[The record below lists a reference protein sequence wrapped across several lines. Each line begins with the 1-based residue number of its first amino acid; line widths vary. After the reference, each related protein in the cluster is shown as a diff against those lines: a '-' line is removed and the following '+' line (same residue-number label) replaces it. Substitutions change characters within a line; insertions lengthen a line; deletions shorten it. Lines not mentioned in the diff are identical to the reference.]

1 MKKTLSILGLVVLM
15 AGGLFAAT
23 TQNVNMTV
31 NLSAW
36 YDLSVGTSSLTFTDV
51 QPAISATP
59 GTQAIAADEG
69 AVAVRAFAI
78 TSTGNTLKLNV
89 VANAD
94 LTAGS
99 NTIGIGAI
107 TWTASGSGYAGGT
120 MAKTSVEAGSWTGSV
135 LHWHEG
141 TFTYSFLRN
150 YATQAPGAYTATATY
165 TLSAI

>member
-1 MKKTLSILGLVVLM
+1 MKKTLTILSLMALM

-36 YDLSVGTSSLTFTDV
+36 YDLSVGTSSLTFNDV

-59 GTQAIAADEG
+59 GTQTITAAEG
-69 AVAVRAFAI
+69 AVAVRAFAVTKI
-78 TSTGNTLKLNV
+78 SDTLKLYV
-89 VANAD
+89 VANSD

-99 NTIGIGAI
+99 TTIGIDAI

-120 MAKTSVEAGSWTGSV
+120 MAKTSVEAGSWGSAV
-135 LHWHEG
+135 LHWHQG
-141 TFTYSFLRN
+141 SFTYSFLRDYVN
-150 YATQAPGAYTATATY
+150 QAPGAYTATATY
-165 TLSAI
+165 TLSSI